1 MRLERARNTR
11 GMSERRFW
19 PAGYFGRPKRSDVG
33 WVLVCFAVTAVVC
46 VAIRL
51 VVWSEAPRLLVLV
64 VGMFVGGV
72 VADVVTSRRR
82 RGGP

>member
-1 MRLERARNTR
+1 MSGRRL
-11 GMSERRFW
+11 W
-19 PAGYFGRPKRSDVG
+19 PAGYFGRPERSDVG
-33 WVLVCFAVTAVVC
+33 WALVCFSVTAVAC

-64 VGMFVGGV
+64 VGMFVGGA
-72 VADVVTSRRR
+72 VADLVTARRR